1 MATLLMNNKLD
12 AIFFDIDDTLFSTT
26 AFAEKARRASIRAMI
41 RLGLKVEEEEGY
53 RELMEVIREFSS
65 NYGGHYEKFL
75 SRMPDTALE
84 GTSRSLLVAAAVVAY
99 HETKFRELSTYE
111 DVLEAMKVLSQTD
124 LKLGIITSGLRI
136 KQAEKIIRLRIWP
149 YIDHQSVFITDEVG
163 IGKPNPKLYRR
174 ACEVSGVDP
183 TRCMYVGDHPLH
195 DIDPANEIGMYSV
208 WNHRQG
214 RHLKSKGLTKPD
226 YTIYNFLDLLGLLQE
241 DFGFDFNME
250 I

>member
-1 MATLLMNNKLD
+1 MSEKLD

-26 AFAEKARRASIRAMI
+26 RFAETARRASIRAMI
-41 RLGLKVEEEEGY
+41 TLGLKVDEEEAY

-65 NYGGHYEKFL
+65 NYGNHYDKL
-75 SRMPDTALE
+75 LNRLPTLALI
-84 GTSRSLLVAAAVVAY
+84 GTSRSLLIAAAVVAY

-111 DVLEAMKVLSQTD
+111 DVLEAMKLLAKTR

-136 KQAEKIIRLRIWP
+136 KQAEKIIRLQVWP
-149 YIDHQSVFITDEVG
+149 YIDHQAIFITDEVG
-163 IGKPNPKLYRR
+163 IGKPNPKLYRK
-174 ACEVSGVDP
+174 ACELAGVDP

-195 DIDPANEIGMYSV
+195 DIDPANEVGMMTV
-208 WNHRQG
+208 WNRRQG
-214 RHLKSKGLTKPD
+214 RHLSTVGLSKPD
-226 YTIYNFLDLLGLLQE
+226 YVIYNFLDLLGLLQD